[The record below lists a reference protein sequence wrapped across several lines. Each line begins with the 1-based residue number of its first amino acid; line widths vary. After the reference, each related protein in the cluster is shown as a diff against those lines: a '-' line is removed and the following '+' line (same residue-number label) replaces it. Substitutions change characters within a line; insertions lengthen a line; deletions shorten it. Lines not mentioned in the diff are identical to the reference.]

1 MRYRKLGLAAAG
13 VGAAIAAERLLV
25 GRPRR
30 RLDPAAVAAFR
41 FPDAAVHHEVPTSDG
56 GTMHVVEHGDAAGR
70 PIVLLHGITL
80 SALTWHY
87 QLADLADLAD
97 RYRLLAV
104 DLRGHGSSIAGAA
117 EWHFDR
123 LATDLAELFDHLDLR
138 DAVLVGHSM
147 GGMVALRFAL
157 DHRATFA
164 ERVAGLVLM
173 STSGGP
179 VVRLAAYQAL
189 TDAIRPPA
197 RYALALGDR
206 IPGGMFRA
214 NDLSYLI
221 FRLGMG
227 ADPAPEHVELNRL
240 MTAGTPVTVWSELI
254 THVAGFDVRD
264 RLGEIDVPAL
274 VLVGTRDLLTPP
286 ASARKL
292 VAGLPHSRPVV
303 ALPGAGHMLMLE
315 RRAEVAEQLDRFAA
329 SLP

>member
-1 MRYRKLGLAAAG
+1 VNYRKLGLAAAG

-30 RLDPAAVAAFR
+30 RLDPAAVEAFR
-41 FPDAAVHHEVPTSDG
+41 FPDGALHHDVATSDG
-56 GTMHVVEHGDAAGR
+56 GTMHVVEHGDPAGR

-87 QLADLADLAD
+87 QLLDLTD

-104 DLRGHGSSIAGAA
+104 DLRGHGSSVAGAD
-117 EWHFDR
+117 EWHLDR

-164 ERVAGLVLM
+164 DRVAGLVLM
-173 STSGGP
+173 STSAGP

-189 TDAIRPPA
+189 TDAITPPA
-197 RYALALGDR
+197 RYALSLGDR
-206 IPGGMFRA
+206 IPGGLFGA

-227 ADPAPEHVELNRL
+227 RDPAPEHVELNRL

-254 THVAGFDVRD
+254 AHVAGFDVRD

-286 ASARKL
+286 ASARQL
-292 VAGLPHSRPVV
+292 VAGLPQAKPLV
-303 ALPGAGHMLMLE
+303 AYPGAGHMLMLE
-315 RRAEVAEQLDRFAA
+315 RRAEVAEELARFVAG
-329 SLP
+329 LP

>member
-13 VGAAIAAERLLV
+13 VGAAIAAERLFV
-25 GRPRR
+25 GRVRR
-30 RLDPAAVAAFR
+30 RLDPAAVDAFR
-41 FPDAAVHHEVPTSDG
+41 FPHAAVHHEVPTSDG
-56 GTMHVVEHGDAAGR
+56 GTMHVVDHGDAEGR

-87 QLADLADLAD
+87 QLLDLPD

-104 DLRGHGSSIAGAA
+104 DLRGHGSSVAGAA
-117 EWHFDR
+117 EWHLDR
-123 LATDLAELFDHLDLR
+123 LATDLAELFDHLDVR

-157 DHRATFA
+157 DHSATFT

-189 TDAIRPPA
+189 TDAITPPA

-264 RLGEIDVPAL
+264 RLGEIDAPAL

-292 VAGLPHSRPVV
+292 VAGLPQAQPLV
-303 ALPGAGHMLMLE
+303 AFPGAGHMLMLE
-315 RRAEVAEQLDRFAA
+315 RRAEVAEQLERFAA

>member
-1 MRYRKLGLAAAG
+1 MRYRKLAVAAAG
-13 VGAAIAAERLLV
+13 LGAAIAAERLLV

-30 RLDPAAVAAFR
+30 RLDPAAVDAFR
-41 FPDAAVHHEVPTSDG
+41 FPDAAIHHEVSTTDG
-56 GTMHVVEHGDAAGR
+56 GTMHVVEHGNPAGR

-87 QLADLADLAD
+87 QLADLAD
-97 RYRLLAV
+97 RHRLFAV
-104 DLRGHGSSIAGAA
+104 DLRGHGSSVAGTA
-117 EWHFDR
+117 EWHLDR
-123 LATDLAELFDHLDLR
+123 MGTDLAELFDHLDLH

-147 GGMVALRFAL
+147 GGMVAQRFAL
-157 DHRATFA
+157 DHPATFA
-164 ERVAGLVLM
+164 ARVAGLVLM

-189 TDAIRPPA
+189 TDAITPPA

-206 IPGGMFRA
+206 VPGGLFQA

-227 ADPAPEHVELNRL
+227 RDPAPEHVELNRL

-292 VAGLPHSRPVV
+292 VAGLPQAQPLV
-303 ALPGAGHMLMLE
+303 AFPGAGHMLMLE